1 MHAEQ
6 QLWRTEKYRVMY
18 YSQAHYNQIRHM
30 MRDGC
35 TLEELQQTINEA
47 LTLTPTDG
55 SRSNALQHMWGY
67 FKKQT
72 TDEQKARY
80 IKLLEKKQWGALRAY
95 LATLA
100 QQYNVVYLQQST
112 ILQQD

>member
-18 YSQAHYNQIRHM
+18 YSQAHYNQIRLM

-35 TLEELQQTINEA
+35 TLAALQQTIDEA
-47 LTLTPTDG
+47 LALTPTDG
-55 SRSNALQHMWGY
+55 SRCNALQHMWGY
-67 FKKQT
+67 FKKQAT
-72 TDEQKARY
+72 VEQKAHYRA
-80 IKLLEKKQWGALRAY
+80 LLEAKDWRPLRHY
-95 LATLA
+95 LAALA
-100 QQYNVVYLQQST
+100 KQYDVVYLQQST

>member
-35 TLEELQQTINEA
+35 TLDELQQTINEA
-47 LTLTPTDG
+47 LALTPTDD
-55 SRSNALQHMWGY
+55 RRT
-67 FKKQT
+67 K
-72 TDEQKARY
+72 
-80 IKLLEKKQWGALRAY
+80 GALHQAVRGKTMGCITRLLSDAC
-95 LATLA
+95 AT
-100 QQYNVVYLQQST
+100 
-112 ILQQD
+112 I